1 MALKNEIVNKKTHYV
16 NRPNSVYV
24 NECRQFVARKS
35 TCE

>member
-24 NECRQFVARKS
+24 VKCLLTKEGPL
-35 TCE
+35 